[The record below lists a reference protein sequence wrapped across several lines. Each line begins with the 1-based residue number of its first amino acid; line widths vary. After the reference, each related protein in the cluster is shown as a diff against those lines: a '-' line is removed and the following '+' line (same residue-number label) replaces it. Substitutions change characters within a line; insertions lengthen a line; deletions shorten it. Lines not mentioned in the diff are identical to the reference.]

1 MPVATKNM
9 GWKLGYITSLDGSRV
24 KDAAG
29 LGLPEA
35 VGTTV
40 TASVVTE
47 VGDELAEMAKVSEY
61 DGG

>member
-1 MPVATKNM
+1 M
-9 GWKLGYITSLDGSRV
+9 GWKLGYITSLDGTRV
-24 KDAAG
+24 KDAA
-29 LGLPEA
+29 GLPEA

>member
-1 MPVATKNM
+1 M